1 MRCDAES
8 KQVHWLDSRKDKKY
22 IHILL
27 RFIYFVCFK
36 IPHVCKK
43 NDSPSGSFT
52 PQFTRCHLSISLKYA
67 WLLLCFLFFLY
78 ISLKILSDVD
88 SSFFQSL
95 HFLPWLLVFGLAAA
109 PGWLSELT
117 DLSVALRIFR
127 ICFIWTFRLCITV
140 TLWISVAMRDSLRRS
155 NHFLPVLLQIGT
167 IFAMCPRR
175 VHL

>member
-8 KQVHWLDSRKDKKY
+8 QQVHWLDSRKDEKY

-36 IPHVCKK
+36 ISQVCKK
-43 NDSPSGSFT
+43 NDSPWGSFT
-52 PQFTRCHLSISLKYA
+52 PQITRCHLYKWLKYA

-117 DLSVALRIFR
+117 DLSVAPVGQLWEYSE
-127 ICFIWTFRLCITV
+127 FILSGP
-140 TLWISVAMRDSLRRS
+140 LGS
-155 NHFLPVLLQIGT
+155 VLLSLSDYLLQWEIRSEEVT
-167 IFAMCPRR
+167 TFYLFCF
-175 VHL
+175 